1 MDSLAIA
8 FMAVVVGSLLYIQLQ
23 LHQIGK
29 NLKPKDNSRDA
40 SENEPDNHP

>member
-8 FMAVVVGSLLYIQLQ
+8 FIAVVVGSLLYIQLQ

-29 NLKPKDNSRDA
+29 NLKPKDMA
-40 SENEPDNHP
+40 SKRNTKGE